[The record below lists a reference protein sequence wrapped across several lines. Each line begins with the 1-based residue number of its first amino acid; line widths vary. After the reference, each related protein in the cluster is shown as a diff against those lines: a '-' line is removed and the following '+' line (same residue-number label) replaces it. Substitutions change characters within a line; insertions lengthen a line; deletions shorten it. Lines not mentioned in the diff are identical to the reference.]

1 MGISVNTISAKDGTE
16 ILEIQSN
23 GKVYRMNSAYRPH
36 AEAEKFAGQY
46 QGLEEGSVL
55 LVFGY
60 GNGIFPRA
68 LMKTCSE
75 RMQIV
80 FYEPSTEILRCIK
93 NIDEELEQ
101 IFSEK
106 GYLVA
111 PEKWKDEKRIY
122 LTGQFPKLLEQLVTY
137 SNYNKI
143 IYTALPKYRDVFA
156 EEYKHFQELIA
167 YRINKFRSNIATAK
181 YMGHDA
187 VVNNIRNLRHIPES
201 YCGDSFAGIFPENM
215 PAVIVSAGPSL
226 EKNVQDLKQAKG
238 KALIICTDSAIKY
251 LLRQNIMPDLLVT
264 VDPLKPLQ
272 LFDDDQIDGI
282 PVVGSPDM
290 NYRIL
295 EKLPHSKVIVA
306 SSENTY
312 VQQLYRKAGHDI
324 KRLESGGSVA
334 TLAFSLCRYWGFSH
348 IILIGQNLALADR
361 QRYVGQGVLPYDDG
375 CVLLEVEDIYGKTAY
390 TPKDYYSYLKWFEQA
405 IAAYPEIRVIDA
417 TEGGAKIAG
426 TEVMTLQEALLEYGK
441 LDFNFGEY
449 MKTVKP
455 AFSDAEKEE
464 VNRQLQESRNRLCVL
479 LEKLQEG
486 IALSEKGLTLCR
498 QGGNG
503 QQVFQPLDAQI
514 QEICEYYNGL
524 EESFFVQREIDA
536 ICLEEFA
543 GLFEGEKAETKG
555 EQYAKLLGYF
565 HILKEAATT
574 VSGIWEN
581 MLIMFFNDLCA

>member
-1 MGISVNTISAKDGTE
+1 MGISINTINAKDGTE

-23 GKVYRMNSAYRPH
+23 GKAYRMNSTYRPH

-68 LMKTCSE
+68 LMKACSE

-111 PEKWKDEKRIY
+111 PEKLRDDRWAY

-137 SNYNKI
+137 SNYKKI
-143 IYTALPKYRDVFA
+143 VYTALPKYRDIYP
-156 EEYKHFQELIA
+156 EEYKYFQELIA

-181 YMGHDA
+181 HMGHDA
-187 VVNNIRNLRHIPES
+187 VVNNIRNLKCIPES
-201 YCGDSFAGIFPENM
+201 YCGDSFASIFPEDM
-215 PAVIVSAGPSL
+215 PTIIVSAGPSL
-226 EKNVQDLKQAKG
+226 EKNVQGLKQAKG
-238 KALIICTDSAIKY
+238 KALIVCTDSAIKY
-251 LLRQNIMPDLLVT
+251 LLRQNVMPDLLVT

-295 EKLPHSKVIVA
+295 EKLPHSKVIFA
-306 SSENTY
+306 SSENIY
-312 VQQLYRKAGHDI
+312 IQQLYEYAGHKLI
-324 KRLESGGSVA
+324 HLESGGSVA

-348 IILIGQNLALADR
+348 IILIGQDLALADR
-361 QRYVGQGVLPYDDG
+361 QRYAGQGVLPYDEG
-375 CVLLEVEDIYGKTAY
+375 CVLLEVEDIYGETVY

-405 IAAYPEIRVIDA
+405 IAAHPEIRVIDA
-417 TEGGAKIAG
+417 TEGGARIAG
-426 TEVMTLQEALLEYGK
+426 TEVMTLQEALSEYGE

-455 AFSDAEKEE
+455 AFSDTEKEE
-464 VNRQLQESRNRLCVL
+464 VNRQIRDSRNRLCLL

-486 IALSEKGLTLCR
+486 IALSEKGLALCR

-503 QQVFQPLDAQI
+503 QQLFQPIDAQL

-524 EESFFVQREIDA
+524 EESFFIQREIDA
-536 ICLEEFA
+536 TCLEEFV
-543 GLFEGEKAETKG
+543 GLFEGEKMGTKKG
-555 EQYAKLLGYF
+555 QYENLAKYF
-565 HILKEAATT
+565 QILKEAV
-574 VSGIWEN
+574 VSVYNVWDG
-581 MLIMFFNDLCA
+581 LVFYK

>member
-1 MGISVNTISAKDGTE
+1 MDLSVNTISAKDGTE
-16 ILEIQSN
+16 ILEIQSD

-68 LMKTCSE
+68 LMKACSE

-80 FYEPSTEILRCIK
+80 FYEPSTEILRGIK
-93 NIDEELEQ
+93 NIDGELEQ

-106 GYLVA
+106 GYIVA
-111 PEKWKDEKRIY
+111 PEKLRDDKRIY
-122 LTGQFPKLLEQLVTY
+122 LTSQLPKLLEQLVTY

-143 IYTALPKYRDVFA
+143 VYTALPKYRDVFP

-187 VVNNIRNLRHIPES
+187 VVNNIRNLRRIPES
-201 YCGDSFAGIFPENM
+201 YCGDSFAGVFPKDM

-295 EKLPHSKVIVA
+295 EKLPHSKVIFA

-348 IILIGQNLALADR
+348 IILIGQDLALADR
-361 QRYVGQGVLPYDDG
+361 QRYAGRGVLPSDNR
-375 CVLLEVEDIYGKTAY
+375 CQLLEVEDIYGETTYA
-390 TPKDYYSYLKWFEQA
+390 PKDYYSYLKWFEQA
-405 IAAYPEIRVIDA
+405 IAAHSEIRVIDA

-426 TEVMTLQEALLEYGK
+426 TEVMTLREALSEYEK
-441 LDFNFGEY
+441 SDFDFGEY

-464 VNRQLQESRNRLCVL
+464 VNWQIRESRNRLCVL

-486 IALSEKGLTLCR
+486 IAFSEKGLALCR

-503 QQVFQPLDAQI
+503 KQLFQPIDAQI

-536 ICLEEFA
+536 TCLEEFV
-543 GLFEGEKAETKG
+543 GLFEGEKTETKG
-555 EQYAKLLGYF
+555 ERYANLLKYF
-565 HILKEAATT
+565 KILRNAVRE
-574 VSGIWEN
+574 VYN
-581 MLIMFFNDLCA
+581 MWDEQDK

>member
-1 MGISVNTISAKDGTE
+1 MGISINTISAKDGTE

-23 GKVYRMNSAYRPH
+23 GKVYRMNSAYGPY

-68 LMKTCSE
+68 LMKACSE

-80 FYEPSTEILRCIK
+80 FYEPSTEILRGIK

-106 GYLVA
+106 GYIVA
-111 PEKWKDEKRIY
+111 PEKLRDDKRIY
-122 LTGQFPKLLEQLVTY
+122 LTSQLPKLLEQLVTY

-143 IYTALPKYRDVFA
+143 VYTALPKYRDVFP

-201 YCGDSFAGIFPENM
+201 YCGDSFAGIFPEDM
-215 PAVIVSAGPSL
+215 PAIIVSAGPSL

-238 KALIICTDSAIKY
+238 KALIVCTDSAIKY
-251 LLRQNIMPDLLVT
+251 LLRQNVMSDLLVT

-272 LFDDDQIDGI
+272 LFDDERINGI
-282 PVVGSPDM
+282 PIVGSPDM

-295 EKLPHSKVIVA
+295 EKLPHSKVIFA

-312 VQQLYRKAGHDI
+312 IQQLYGEAGHHI
-324 KRLESGGSVA
+324 ERLESGGSVA

-348 IILIGQNLALADR
+348 IILTGQDLALADR
-361 QRYVGQGVLPYDDG
+361 QRYVGQGVLPSDNKRQ
-375 CVLLEVEDIYGKTAY
+375 LLEVEDIYGKTVYA
-390 TPKDYYSYLKWFEQA
+390 PKDYYSYLKWFEQA
-405 IAAYPEIRVIDA
+405 IAAHPEVRVIDA

-426 TEVMTLQEALLEYGK
+426 TEVMTLQEALSEYEES
-441 LDFNFGEY
+441 DFDFGEY

-455 AFSDAEKEE
+455 AFSDAEKED
-464 VNRQLQESRNRLCVL
+464 VNRQIRNSRNRLCLL

-486 IALSEKGLTLCR
+486 IALSEKGLALCR

-503 QQVFQPLDAQI
+503 QQLFQLIDAQI
-514 QEICEYYNGL
+514 QEICEYYNEL
-524 EESFFVQREIDA
+524 EESFFIQREIDA
-536 ICLEEFA
+536 TCLEEFV
-543 GLFEGEKAETKG
+543 GLFEREKAETKG
-555 EQYAKLLGYF
+555 EQYAKLFEYF
-565 HILKEAATT
+565 SILKEAATT

-581 MLIMFFNDLCA
+581 VLI